1 MHTLPDNTTRI
12 KRFRELK
19 AALRTRR
26 ERLVVGIDIAKATHV
41 AQVRLAH
48 TRVLEAKLPVPNTA
62 AGFTAFWT
70 RLQAHATAAGGREI
84 VCAVEPTGTD
94 HQALATFL
102 EAHGA
107 SVVLVSNHVAQF
119 NRRTL
124 DGTWG
129 KSDPKNAHTRCNL
142 LEQGKVLFFP
152 YPVSL
157 SRICAASFAS
167 SGGPAP
173 S

>member
-1 MHTLPDNTTRI
+1 VSTLPDNTTRI

-19 AALRTRR
+19 ATLRTARD
-26 ERLVVGIDIAKATHV
+26 RLVVGIDIAKATHV

-48 TRVLEAKLPVPNTA
+48 TRVLEAKRPVPHTA

-70 RLQAHATAAGGREI
+70 RLQAHATAAGMREI
-84 VCAVEPTGTD
+84 VCAVEPTGTY

-107 SVVLVSNHVAQF
+107 SVVLVSNHVAQL

-124 DGTWG
+124 DGTWD
-129 KSDPKNAHTRCNL
+129 KSARRTPTTSATSWSRGRSSSTPC
-142 LEQGKVLFFP
+142 P
-152 YPVSL
+152 RSPSRVSG
-157 SRICAASFAS
+157 ASCGS
-167 SGGPAP
+167 SGARAP